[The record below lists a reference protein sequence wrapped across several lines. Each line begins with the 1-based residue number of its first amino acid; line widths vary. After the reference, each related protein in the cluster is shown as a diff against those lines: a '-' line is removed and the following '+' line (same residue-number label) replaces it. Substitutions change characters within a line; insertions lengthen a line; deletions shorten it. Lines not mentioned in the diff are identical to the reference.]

1 MTSRDKAAHPRPAAI
16 EEEVIPIVE
25 ERVRFDKTVKQGR
38 TVTVR
43 TRPVAETVTLSEPVM
58 RERVS
63 VERVPIGQVVT
74 EIPPTREEG
83 DLTVIPVVEER
94 IRVVVEQ
101 VLVEEIHLRR
111 IREETI
117 EQIEVERRRT
127 EVEIDE

>member
-1 MTSRDKAAHPRPAAI
+1 MTSTDKVAPSRPAAA

-25 ERVRFDKTVKQGR
+25 ERVRFDKAVRQGR

-58 RERVS
+58 RESVS
-63 VERVPIGQVVT
+63 VERVPIGRVVT
-74 EIPPTREEG
+74 EIPPVREEG
-83 DLTVIPVVEER
+83 DLTVIPVVEEQV
-94 IRVVVEQ
+94 RVVVEQ

-111 IREETI
+111 TREETV
-117 EQIEVERRRT
+117 EEFEVERRRT